1 MEKKTLTVHVR
12 LDEDTAKVLKAM
24 ADADDRKL
32 SAFIARVLKQYV
44 AEQRRKGDS

>member
-12 LDEDTAKVLKAM
+12 LDEDTARELKAM

-44 AEQRRKGDS
+44 AERTKRDS